1 MKKLLLV
8 FFLFLLIALHS
19 VNGQLTDLGDRYL
32 LHVWGN
38 HYERGHAM
46 GYLMGDQ
53 IMTVFR
59 DYFFMSVVGNNVSVY
74 NTYRQFYMD
83 HFVTDERYLLELQG
97 MVAGMQESGTDLYH
111 ERLARELELDDFLFV
126 NAVADLSTG
135 QVSNLGCS
143 SLSSWGQATIND
155 AQLMGKLQITRLLDW
170 TRSPTLINN
179 SVLIVHHP
187 SEADEIKWISFSY
200 PGLIG
205 ALSAISEEKA
215 AAFLNVGNSH
225 PNLDDDELTTVL
237 FDVRSGLERSD
248 FNGDGAYSNADL
260 FDALA
265 AGKHLSGSIIHSVQE
280 WPDSS
285 RAVVIETN
293 NTATVRRFHGENSGI
308 AGDNLAATNHFRKL
322 IDAVYC
328 PRYYRIIDSLNVSPE
343 VSLERQWQIMQG
355 AGGVTTNL
363 MMIQYMPSLNQVLWA
378 NATPYNPAYTQEAM
392 SFDLNQLFVQP
403 THNLDESQIPQLRL
417 NLYPNPLQVDQ
428 ELRDLGG
435 KKLSKVT
442 IYNIRGQRVYQDAS
456 LPSRAELGRSGIYF
470 VRCEDHLGNQYLN
483 KVVFQR

>member
-215 AAFLNVGNSH
+215 AAFLNVG
-225 PNLDDDELTTVL
+225 
-237 FDVRSGLERSD
+237 
-248 FNGDGAYSNADL
+248 
-260 FDALA
+260 
-265 AGKHLSGSIIHSVQE
+265 I
-280 WPDSS
+280 
-285 RAVVIETN
+285 
-293 NTATVRRFHGENSGI
+293 
-308 AGDNLAATNHFRKL
+308 
-322 IDAVYC
+322 
-328 PRYYRIIDSLNVSPE
+328 RI
-343 VSLERQWQIMQG
+343 QIG
-355 AGGVTTNL
+355 
-363 MMIQYMPSLNQVLWA
+363 
-378 NATPYNPAYTQEAM
+378 
-392 SFDLNQLFVQP
+392 
-403 THNLDESQIPQLRL
+403 
-417 NLYPNPLQVDQ
+417 
-428 ELRDLGG
+428 
-435 KKLSKVT
+435 
-442 IYNIRGQRVYQDAS
+442 
-456 LPSRAELGRSGIYF
+456 
-470 VRCEDHLGNQYLN
+470 
-483 KVVFQR
+483 